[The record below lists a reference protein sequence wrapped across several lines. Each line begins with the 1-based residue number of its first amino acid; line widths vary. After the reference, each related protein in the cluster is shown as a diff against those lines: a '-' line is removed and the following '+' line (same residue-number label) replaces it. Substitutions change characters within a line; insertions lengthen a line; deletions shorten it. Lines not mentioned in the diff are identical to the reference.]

1 MVLIKSVHNI
11 LQSLFL
17 KAFSVKKPC
26 GIAAHIKGRSGR
38 YAVHEVA
45 VYPQAELSL
54 QLSQAYELLTGS
66 VFNRFYG

>member
-1 MVLIKSVHNI
+1 MQALI
-11 LQSLFL
+11 L
-17 KAFSVKKPC
+17 KACREMKVCDF
-26 GIAAHIKGRSGR
+26 AARIKGRSGR

-45 VYPQAELSL
+45 IYPQVELSL